1 MPNEGSDFTVAGQC
15 WILTRLHLEWLYG
28 RDISAIKF
36 NLKAFYLWYEF
47 FNQWRG
53 VMENNM
59 NIEERYMAMK
69 SEISALAVKSGRSPE
84 AVQLMLVSKTVP
96 VERMLKTIELGHKLY
111 GENKVQEL
119 SEKAPALA
127 DKNIDFH
134 FIGHLQSNKVKRCL
148 ELASMIHSVD
158 RMSLAL
164 ELNQQLLKTHS
175 TMDILIQVNTSQEES
190 KFGVHPDEALQL
202 VESVAKLS
210 QLHIK
215 GLMTLAKFSSNEDEV
230 RPCFQLLKRL
240 SDELKAKNIP
250 GVEMRELSMGMS
262 SDYRIAIEE
271 GATIVR
277 VGTAIF
283 GKRDTPDSYYWPE
296 DKSI

>member
-1 MPNEGSDFTVAGQC
+1 
-15 WILTRLHLEWLYG
+15 
-28 RDISAIKF
+28 
-36 NLKAFYLWYEF
+36 
-47 FNQWRG
+47 
-53 VMENNM
+53 MENNM

>member
-1 MPNEGSDFTVAGQC
+1 
-15 WILTRLHLEWLYG
+15 
-28 RDISAIKF
+28 
-36 NLKAFYLWYEF
+36 
-47 FNQWRG
+47 
-53 VMENNM
+53 MENNK
-59 NIEERYMAMK
+59 NIEDRYLALK
-69 SEISALAVKSGRSPE
+69 SEISALAVKSGRSPDS
-84 AVQLMLVSKTVP
+84 VQLMLVSKTVP

-119 SEKAPALA
+119 SEKAPVLE
-127 DKNIDFH
+127 DKNIKFH
-134 FIGHLQSNKVKRCL
+134 FIGHLQSNKVKKCL

-158 RMSLAL
+158 RLSLAL
-164 ELNQQLLKTHS
+164 ELNQQLLKSRS

-190 KFGVHPDEALQL
+190 KFGVHPDEVFHL
-202 VESVAKLS
+202 VESVARLS
-210 QLHIK
+210 QLRIK

-230 RPCFQLLKRL
+230 RPCFQILRKL
-240 SDELKAKNIP
+240 SDDLKGKNIP

-296 DKSI
+296 DK